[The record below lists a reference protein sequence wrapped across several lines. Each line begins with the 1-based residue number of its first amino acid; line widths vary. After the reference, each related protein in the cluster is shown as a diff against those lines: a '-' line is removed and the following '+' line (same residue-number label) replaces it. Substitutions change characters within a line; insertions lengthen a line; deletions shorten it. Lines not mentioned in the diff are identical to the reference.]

1 MAMAKKEKTVEE
13 KLKELYELQQIDSE
27 LDQIEILKGE
37 LPIEVSDLE
46 DEIEGLQTRIG
57 KVQSQI
63 AEIEADIAKNKTMAK
78 ESEANVLRY
87 EKQLDDVK
95 NNREFESLTKQIENQ
110 KLDIQLAEKRM
121 KDAKVLLTT
130 KQESLAEIEVKL
142 DNKKK
147 MLDTKKVE
155 LEKIIE
161 KTEKD
166 EEKLNKK
173 STKAREKIES
183 RLLAAYDKIRGTYRN
198 GLAVVTV
205 QRDACGGCYNF
216 IPPQVK
222 LEISLNNKIIACEHC
237 GRVLVDE
244 FILENNPS

>member
-1 MAMAKKEKTVEE
+1 MAKKEKTIEE
-13 KLKELYELQQIDSE
+13 KLKELYELQLVDSE
-27 LDQIEILKGE
+27 LDQIEVLKGE

-46 DEIEGLQTRIG
+46 DEIIGLETRIG
-57 KVQSQI
+57 KIQEQVAS
-63 AEIEADIAKNKTMAK
+63 IEGEVGRHNTLIK
-78 ESEANVLRY
+78 ENLSNILRY
-87 EKQLDDVK
+87 ERQLDEVK
-95 NNREFESLTKQIENQ
+95 NNREFESLTKQIELQ
-110 KLDIQLAEKRM
+110 KLDIQLAEKRI
-121 KDAKVLLTT
+121 KDAKVQLEM
-130 KQESLAEIEVKL
+130 KQESLAEVETKL
-142 DNKKK
+142 DSKKK
-147 MLDTKKVE
+147 MLENKKVE

-166 EEKLNKK
+166 EEKLAKK
-173 STKAREKIES
+173 SQKAREKIEE
-183 RLLAAYDKIRGTYRN
+183 RLLAAYDKTRGTYRN

-244 FILENNPS
+244 FILEN